1 MKKPMETTLTSLRR
15 LLALTLLA
23 VAVATGSLQAATFN
37 PPQLMSYQGYLTDG
51 SGNPLGNTNTG
62 PKNYNIIFRIWNLQ
76 TGGVVANELHAE
88 QQTVTVTSGYF
99 SVLLGLG
106 PQYQGEPYSTEIA
119 TLFSPTLTTPLYVE
133 MTVVGIGPAG
143 ANVTILPRLQLVSS
157 PYAFLAANAVNA
169 ANLVNAGKTNV
180 LSIVNNSLS
189 IPNAG
194 SSLTVNG
201 AVSANSQSV
210 SGTLTAGNATITN
223 TLSAN
228 TLNAV
233 SANVTNTLTAST
245 LLANNLTLTSTANVT
260 NLNVT
265 VNANIANL
273 SVTRTAFVISNLNVF
288 GTNSAA
294 YFIGNG
300 GGITNVPTLDEP
312 NLKMIRGRVD
322 TRGVDAILAGRGFT
336 ITPAG
341 AGFVTVTFTVPF
353 SDVPTVVAMNDLQG
367 GDYRAILSGSVTRSN
382 FLMGVARVY
391 NNTADADS
399 TASFIAVGPR

>member
-1 MKKPMETTLTSLRR
+1 METTLTSLRR

-201 AVSANSQSV
+201 TVSATSQSV

-341 AGFVTVTFTVPF
+341 GGFVVVTFTVPF

>member
-1 MKKPMETTLTSLRR
+1 MNKPMNKPMKKRLASLRR
-15 LLALTLLA
+15 LLVLTLLA
-23 VAVATGSLQAATFN
+23 VAVGTGSLQAD

-51 SGNPLGNTNTG
+51 SGNPLGGTNTG
-62 PKNYNIIFRIWNLQ
+62 PKNYNLIFRIWNLQ
-76 TGGVVANELHAE
+76 TGGVVGSANELHAE

-106 PQYQGEPYSTEIA
+106 PQYQGEPYSTAIA
-119 TLFSPTLTTPLYVE
+119 TLFSPSLTTPLYVE

-201 AVSANSQSV
+201 TLNAGSANV
-210 SGTLTAGNATITN
+210 TN

-228 TLNAV
+228 TLNAG

-245 LLANNLTLTSTANVT
+245 LVAANLTLTSTATVT
-260 NLNVT
+260 NLTVT
-265 VNANIANL
+265 GNANIANL
-273 SVTRTAFVISNLNVF
+273 SATRSASVNSNLNVF

-322 TRGVDAILAGRGFT
+322 TRGTDSILAGTGFT

-341 AGFVTVTFTVPF
+341 AGFVVVTFTVPF
-353 SDVPTVVAMNDLQG
+353 SDVPIVVAQNDIQG
-367 GDYRAILSGSVTRSN
+367 GDYRAILGSVTRTN
-382 FLMGVARVY
+382 FTFGVARNY
-391 NNTADADS
+391 ANTADVDS
-399 TASFIAVGPR
+399 TASFIAIGPR

>member
-143 ANVTILPRLQLVSS
+143 ASITILPRLQLVSS

-201 AVSANSQSV
+201 TVSATSQSV

-223 TLSAN
+223 TLNAN
-228 TLNAV
+228 TLNAG
-233 SANVTNTLTAST
+233 SARVTNTLTATT
-245 LLANNLTLTSTANVT
+245 LTATTATITNLTVT
-260 NLNVT
+260 
-265 VNANIANL
+265 
-273 SVTRTAFVISNLNVF
+273 

-294 YFIGNG
+294 YFRGDG

-322 TRGVDAILAGRGFT
+322 TRTSPDSILAGTGFT
-336 ITPAG
+336 ITSAG
-341 AGFVTVTFTVPF
+341 FGFVTVTFTVPF

-367 GDYRAILSGSVTRSN
+367 GDYRAILSGSVTRTG
-382 FLMGVARVY
+382 FTLGVARNY
-391 NNTADADS
+391 LNNADVDS
-399 TASFIAVGPR
+399 TASFIAIGPR

>member
-1 MKKPMETTLTSLRR
+1 MNKPMNKPMKKRLASLRR
-15 LLALTLLA
+15 LLALPLLA
-23 VAVATGSLQAATFN
+23 VAVATGSLQAN

-51 SGNPLGNTNTG
+51 SGNPLGSTNTG
-62 PKNYNIIFRIWNLQ
+62 PKNYNLIFRIWNLQ
-76 TGGVVANELHAE
+76 TGGVVGSANELHAE

-106 PQYQGEPYSTEIA
+106 PQYQGEPYSTAIA
-119 TLFSPTLTTPLYVE
+119 TLFSPSLTTPLYVE

-201 AVSANSQSV
+201 
-210 SGTLTAGNATITN
+210 TLNAGSATITN

-233 SANVTNTLTAST
+233 SANVTNTLTASI
-245 LLANNLTLTSTANVT
+245 LVAANLTLTGSANIT
-260 NLNVT
+260 NLT
-265 VNANIANL
+265 VLNANIANL
-273 SVTRTAFVISNLNVF
+273 SVTRTASVISNLNVF

-322 TRGVDAILAGRGFT
+322 TRGVDTILAGNGFT

-341 AGFVTVTFTVPF
+341 GGFVTVTFTVPF
-353 SDVPTVVAMNDLQG
+353 SDVPIVVAQNDIQG
-367 GDYRAILSGSVTRSN
+367 GDYRAILSGSVTRTN
-382 FLMGVARVY
+382 FTMGVARNY
-391 NNTADADS
+391 ANTADVDS
-399 TASFIAVGPR
+399 TASFIAIGPR

>member
-99 SVLLGLG
+99 SVLLGVG

-201 AVSANSQSV
+201 TVSATSQSV

-223 TLSAN
+223 TLNAN
-228 TLNAV
+228 TLNANTLNAG
-233 SANVTNTLTAST
+233 SARVTNTLTATT
-245 LLANNLTLTSTANVT
+245 LTATTATITNLTVT
-260 NLNVT
+260 
-265 VNANIANL
+265 
-273 SVTRTAFVISNLNVF
+273 

-294 YFIGNG
+294 YFRGDG

-353 SDVPTVVAMNDLQG
+353 SDVPTVVAMNDLHG
-367 GDYRAILSGSVTRSN
+367 GDHRAIIAGNVTRTS
-382 FLMGVARVY
+382 FTMGVARNY
-391 NNTADADS
+391 ANTADAES
-399 TASFIAVGPR
+399 TASFIAIGPR

>member
-1 MKKPMETTLTSLRR
+1 MNKPMNKPMKKRLASLRR

-23 VAVATGSLQAATFN
+23 VAVATGSLQAATYN

-51 SGNPLGNTNTG
+51 SGNPLGSTNTG
-62 PKNYNIIFRIWNLQ
+62 PKNYNLIFRIWNLQ
-76 TGGVVANELHAE
+76 TGGVVGSANELHAE

-106 PQYQGEPYSTEIA
+106 PQYQAEPYSTEIA
-119 TLFSPTLTTPLYVE
+119 TLFSPSLTTPLYVE

-201 AVSANSQSV
+201 SVSATIQSV
-210 SGTLTAGNATITN
+210 SGTLSAGSATITN

-233 SANVTNTLTAST
+233 SANVTNTLNATTLNATTLNATTAT
-245 LLANNLTLTSTANVT
+245 VT
-260 NLNVT
+260 NLTVT
-265 VNANIANL
+265 
-273 SVTRTAFVISNLNVF
+273 

-294 YFIGNG
+294 YFRGDG

-312 NLKMIRGRVD
+312 NLKIIRGRVD
-322 TRGVDAILAGRGFT
+322 TRGVDTILAGRGFT

-341 AGFVTVTFTVPF
+341 VGFAVITFTVPF
-353 SDVPTVVAMNDLQG
+353 SDVPIVVAQNDGAG
-367 GDYRAILSGSVTRSN
+367 GEVQVIMGTVTRSN
-382 FLMGVARVY
+382 FNFGVARNY

-399 TASFIAVGPR
+399 TASFIAIGPK